1 MADEQFSQSS
11 LSYTKSKD
19 KAYLKSKGI
28 FFTPRVQREAL
39 LSRVEH
45 LLQGECRVLEPA
57 AGTGEFVRDLLAYN
71 NPDMFVL
78 AVELERQLYEYT
90 LREFPAAITIQA
102 DFLNKEAGHN
112 HMHYDLIIGNPPY
125 FELNKKSPYRE
136 TYPEWF
142 NGRTNIYT
150 LFLLRSMELLKD
162 GGTMAFIIPKSW
174 MNGKYFEYLR
184 EALHEN
190 GGITHLEDL
199 SAQGGFM
206 KTSQAT
212 MAFIY
217 TKGADDDKYYF
228 RLPVPTSP
236 SFYHPQK
243 ERILTLG
250 YNRPTLASM
259 GAVIETGPVVWNQV
273 KDQLRD
279 SNLSD
284 TSIPLIYSNN
294 IASGAVEIPIGMKN
308 GRKQYVLK
316 EDVKTYTSPVLVLN
330 RGFGSRST
338 GGRYKLTF
346 AICGLAEFTCENHTN
361 TVGFPHLSRSDALSK
376 LHLISKSLDSDNT
389 REWCSLFLSTGQ
401 LSKTELAEY
410 LPIFI

>member
-1 MADEQFSQSS
+1 MAGAQFSQSS
-11 LSYTKSKD
+11 LLYTKSKN

-28 FFTPRVQREAL
+28 FFTPKIQREAL
-39 LSRVEH
+39 LSKVEH
-45 LLQGECRVLEPA
+45 LLHGECQVLEPS
-57 AGTGEFVRDLLAYN
+57 AGSGEFIQDLLAYN
-71 NPDMFVL
+71 NPDMFIL
-78 AVELERQLYEYT
+78 AVELDRQLYERT
-90 LREFPAAITIQA
+90 LIDFKAAVTIHA
-102 DFLNKEAGHN
+102 DFLDKDAGHN
-112 HMHYDLIIGNPPY
+112 HLRYDLIIGNPPF
-125 FELNKKSPYRE
+125 FEIQKNNPYKDR
-136 TYPEWF
+136 YPDWF

-184 EALHEN
+184 EKLHEN

-199 SAQGGFM
+199 SALGGFM

-228 RLPVPTSP
+228 RLPSPRSP

-243 ERILTLG
+243 NRILTLG
-250 YNRPTLASM
+250 YNRPTLSSM

-273 KDQLRD
+273 KDKLTN
-279 SNLSD
+279 NLSD
-284 TSIPLIYSNN
+284 TSTPLIYSNN
-294 IASGAVEIPIGMKN
+294 IATGTIEIPLEMKN

-316 EDVKTYTSPVLVLN
+316 EDVKTYTTPVLVLN
-330 RGFGSRST
+330 RGFGARST
-338 GGRYKLTF
+338 GGRYKLTY
-346 AICGLAEFTCENHTN
+346 AICDLAEFTCENHTN
-361 TVGFPHLSRSDALSK
+361 TVSFPHLSRSDALSK
-376 LHLISKSLDSDNT
+376 LNIISKSLESNYT
-389 REWCSLFLSTGQ
+389 SEWCSLFLSTGQ